1 MPTDVELIE
10 RPRCAM
16 RVACEIAA
24 IEQQTIRNWRKSD
37 GLHIG
42 KFEAAGWRFSAL
54 DVGEMCI
61 LAGLR
66 AMGFPVADCIKLAH
80 EQRSNLRSLLI
91 NRLFHGFWSKG
102 SIEQVDHA
110 TGAIRVLYLDQ
121 IGERVIKKL
130 ALPSPP
136 RRLPKNAEIAVRMV
150 DAIFD
155 YFESPPGML
164 RWKRWRDRVV
174 ERGGKIPFTQAAAEL
189 GAPEWFLRAVT
200 KAEPRHDLIAIVA
213 PRAPKV
219 VERLEGVTL
228 Q

>member
-1 MPTDVELIE
+1 MSTDVELIE

-16 RVACEIAA
+16 RVACEVAA
-24 IEQQTIRNWRKSD
+24 IEQQTIRNWRKFD
-37 GLHIG
+37 GLRIG
-42 KFEAAGWRFSAL
+42 KLEAAGWRFSAL

-66 AMGFPVADCIKLAH
+66 AMGFSVADCIALAR
-80 EQRSNLRSLLI
+80 EQRSNLRSMFL

-102 SIEQVDHA
+102 GIEQVDHA

-121 IGERVIKKL
+121 IVERVIRNL
-130 ALPSPP
+130 ALPLPAQP
-136 RRLPKNAEIAVRMV
+136 LPKNHEIAVRMV

-155 YFESPPGML
+155 YFESPPGMF
-164 RWKRWRDRVV
+164 RWRKWRDSVL
-174 ERGGKIPFTQAAAEL
+174 ERGGKIPFAKAAAEL

-219 VERLEGVTL
+219 IERLAGVEL